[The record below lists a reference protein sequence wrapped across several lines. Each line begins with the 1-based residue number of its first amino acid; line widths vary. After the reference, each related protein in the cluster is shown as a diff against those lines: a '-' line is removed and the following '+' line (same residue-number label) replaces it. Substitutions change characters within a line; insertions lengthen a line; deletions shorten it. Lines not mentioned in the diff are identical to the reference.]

1 LHGSAFVVGTHGK
14 GQPTAI
20 EPGLRR
26 KLAYRHVGICGMLGV
41 AAICG
46 GCNAS
51 IHPYRLEMMPPPAIY
66 TTGAISSPDERHREL
81 RDGVVSL
88 PYATP
93 REPAGADNDEP
104 FYRNARG
111 SVLRLG
117 VAVVSAAVD
126 DKTRHGAQHEAPE
139 QNASPMLLEV
149 TGAEELGVLAA
160 THAPFAAADFDPSAA
175 ESGQRTFAAAI
186 DSTLLD
192 GPGRDVYIYVHGY
205 KVLFE
210 NAVAVSTELWHYLDY
225 EGAFIAFAWPATP
238 SRTAYFGDLETAEM
252 AAIVLRRFLTYLST
266 ETHARRIHVV
276 GYSAGTRVVTTALA
290 GLALSQPAGPSPECF
305 TCNRIG
311 QVVLIGSDM
320 DRGLM
325 GLQLSDGALNLVDG
339 FTVYV
344 SSKDKALNIS
354 RRLHGRDRAGE
365 AFTPG
370 QPPPAAKA
378 WLDAHPK
385 LSVIDVTDAA
395 ESTNENGHR
404 YFRKSPW
411 VSSDMLMM
419 LRFGL
424 GPEAR
429 GLVRS
434 ADSAMW
440 RFPPDYIERLS
451 AAVAA
456 TAAGRP
462 APSTTTRG
470 LLGAASG
477 LCHGSP

>member
-1 LHGSAFVVGTHGK
+1 MSTRGE

-20 EPGLRR
+20 EPGPLRE
-26 KLAYRHVGICGMLGV
+26 LAYRHVGICGALGV
-41 AAICG
+41 AAICA
-46 GCNAS
+46 GCNAA

-66 TTGAISSPDERHREL
+66 TTGVISSPDERHREL

-93 REPAGADNDEP
+93 REPAGADDDEP

-117 VAVVSAAVD
+117 MAVVSTAVD
-126 DKTRHGAQHEAPE
+126 DKTRHGEQHEAPE

-175 ESGQRTFAAAI
+175 ESGPRDFAAAI

-205 KVLFE
+205 KVVFE

-225 EGAFIAFAWPATP
+225 EGAFIAFAWPSIP
-238 SRTAYFGDLETAEM
+238 RRTAYFGDLETAEM

-266 ETHARRIHVV
+266 ETHARRIHIV
-276 GYSAGTRVVTTALA
+276 GYSAGTRVVATALA
-290 GLALSQPAGPSPECF
+290 GLALSQPARPSQEECS
-305 TCNRIG
+305 THNRIG

-320 DRGLM
+320 DRALM
-325 GLQLSDGALNLVDG
+325 GLQFSDGVLDLVDG

-365 AFTPG
+365 AFAPG
-370 QPPPAAKA
+370 QPPAVAKA

-411 VSSDMLMM
+411 VSSDILIM

-456 TAAGRP
+456 TAADRP
-462 APSTTTRG
+462 PPSTASRG
-470 LLGAASG
+470 LLGADSG
-477 LCHGSP
+477 LSHGPP